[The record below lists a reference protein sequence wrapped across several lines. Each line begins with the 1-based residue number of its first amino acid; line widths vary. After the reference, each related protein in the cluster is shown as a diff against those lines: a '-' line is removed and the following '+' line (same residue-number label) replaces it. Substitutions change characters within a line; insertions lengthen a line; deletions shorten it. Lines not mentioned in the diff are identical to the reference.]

1 MERAEVVVRQ
11 PNRNTEPARVGAVLS
26 VNGTRCLVRWEDSGE
41 EEVVVASGSLRR
53 ARRGSLRHQALVDPT
68 PIAGWFAQD
77 PKGIILRVLREQG
90 SSMTPLRIREELE
103 QLGLDSAAVKKA
115 WATASKALSK
125 NDSVEVTGKGRAA
138 KFRWIGPDDQPAD
151 AAAAPVPAPEPVPDP
166 SPVSDPSLGSAPEPR
181 RPATDSLVVQVVSV
195 AETDAAADD
204 VATEEPVAPG
214 RVISP
219 TAPPSLAG
227 RIAEVTG
234 DLHPVGLQDY
244 LSRPLAVG
252 ARFGQLESQ
261 QLDAFLAA
269 LSAED
274 RTVAE
279 NLLLALP
286 RQSASIDGARR
297 RTPLDGSVAA
307 LVLDAAAA
315 ELRAY
320 VEPERAVVAAASWLL
335 RRAATLA
342 DLPTTA
348 VAPTMAIL
356 VRLGAARRDQD
367 LAVLDAAA
375 SALARLLP
383 GLPRDQRSGLD
394 LDGLPQA
401 VSHLPLQP
409 EGGRA
414 ALLAAIGKFRSKSL
428 LLPEWWEGVTVDALA
443 ECATGVLGGVTSR
456 SEVIEQ
462 YVKPLVTRE
471 LAQVTSRTRLGFL
484 LGLPGEFV
492 AHLSPEAVVAAFRRV
507 AGADEVVAS
516 WVGALAQEQRVE
528 ALRREV
534 ERAHGEIASAEQRVE
549 AAERRAADLA
559 DRCDRLEETLRA
571 EHRQAASL
579 RSAQDRQIQIDIIR
593 SLAELAA
600 EVEELS
606 VEQTASEILVE
617 RVRALVSA
625 QALEPVGQAGEKLAF
640 DPTAHEPI
648 VGAPASGN
656 AVTVIRPG
664 YRWCPPGEDILI
676 EKALVTTT

>member
-26 VNGTRCLVRWEDSGE
+26 VDGTRCLVRWEDNGE
-41 EEVVVASGSLRR
+41 EEVVVAAGSIRR
-53 ARRGSLRHQALVDPT
+53 ARRGSLRHQALVDPA
-68 PIAGWFAQD
+68 PIADWFAQD

-90 SSMTPLRIREELE
+90 SSMTPQRIREELE
-103 QLGLDSAAVKKA
+103 QLGLDPAVVKKA

-125 NDSVEVTGKGRAA
+125 NDVEVAGKGRAA
-138 KFRWIGPDDQPAD
+138 KFRWIGPDDQSAD
-151 AAAAPVPAPEPVPDP
+151 AAAAPVPDP
-166 SPVSDPSLGSAPEPR
+166 SPVSDPLPVPAPEPR
-181 RPATDSLVVQVVSV
+181 RPATDGLVVQVVSV
-195 AETDAAADD
+195 AERHAAADD
-204 VATEEPVAPG
+204 VRTEEPVASEKVTP
-214 RVISP
+214 P
-219 TAPPSLAG
+219 AAQPSLAA
-227 RIAEVTG
+227 RIVEVTG
-234 DLHPVGLQDY
+234 DLQPAGLQDY

-252 ARFGQLESQ
+252 ARFGQFESQ
-261 QLDAFLAA
+261 QLDAFLTA
-269 LSAED
+269 LPDED
-274 RTVAE
+274 RQVAE

-286 RQSASIDGARR
+286 RQSAAIDGARR
-297 RTPLDGSVAA
+297 RTPLDGSVVAR
-307 LVLDAAAA
+307 VLDVAAA

-320 VEPERAVVAAASWLL
+320 AEPEPAVVTAAAWLL
-335 RRAATLA
+335 RRAAALA
-342 DLPTTA
+342 DLPATA
-348 VAPTMAIL
+348 VAPMMALL
-356 VRLGAARRDQD
+356 VRLAAARRDQD

-383 GLPRDQRSGLD
+383 GLPRDQRAGLD

-401 VSHLPLQP
+401 VSHMPLQP

-456 SEVIEQ
+456 SEVVEQ
-462 YVKPLVTRE
+462 YIKPLVARE
-471 LAQVTSRTRLGFL
+471 LSQVTSRTRLGFL

-492 AHLSPEAVVAAFRRV
+492 ADLSPEAVVAAFRRV
-507 AGADEVVAS
+507 AGADQVVAS

-528 ALRREV
+528 ALRRDV
-534 ERAHGEIASAEQRVE
+534 ERAHGEIASAERRVE
-549 AAERRAADLA
+549 AAERRAAGLA
-559 DRCDRLEETLRA
+559 ERCDRLEESLRA

-579 RSAQDRQIQIDIIR
+579 RSAQDRQIQIDVIR
-593 SLAELAA
+593 SLADLAA

-606 VEQTASEILVE
+606 VEQTESEILVE
-617 RVRALVSA
+617 RVRALVTA
-625 QALEPVGQAGEKLAF
+625 QALEPVGLAGEKLAF

-648 VGAPASGN
+648 VGAPASGD